1 LTGVDDLEWEM
12 TQPAKVQEPSM
23 EEILASIR
31 RIIADDE
38 GKAPAAEKAAT
49 PPAPA
54 PAKPE
59 KAASAPA
66 AKPERSPPP
75 PKAMTGIPPS
85 AIPAAQA
92 AAAKAA
98 AAPAKAAPPPPPAP
112 PPVPE
117 PAAAS
122 NNQDDIDALLSGL
135 EEATS
140 PEDIR
145 SPSPDAEVFEL
156 TDDMAIADPA
166 PQPSFHKIEP
176 QDELEFTEA
185 LARQPTRQ
193 RPLESAPFENPS
205 APSPQPILSHS
216 TVSAVESAFHTLAN
230 TVLSNNA
237 RTLEDLVKEMLRPML
252 KSWLDDNL
260 PGLVER
266 IVKAEIER
274 VSRGR

>member
-1 LTGVDDLEWEM
+1 VGSEM

-38 GKAPAAEKAAT
+38 AKPPVEKPSSPAVAAKPEKPA
-49 PPAPA
+49 APA
-54 PAKPE
+54 PAA
-59 KAASAPA
+59 KAPV
-66 AKPERSPPP
+66 
-75 PKAMTGIPPS
+75 MNNIPPS

-98 AAPAKAAPPPPPAP
+98 PPIKPAPPPPPPAP
-112 PPVPE
+112 PP
-117 PAAAS
+117 AAAAVS
-122 NNQDDIDALLSGL
+122 NSQDDIDAMLAGL
-135 EEATS
+135 DEATS
-140 PEDIR
+140 EAEIR
-145 SPSPDAEVFEL
+145 PASSEVEVFDL
-156 TDDMAIADPA
+156 TDEMAVPE
-166 PQPSFHKIEP
+166 PQPSFKKVEP
-176 QDELEFTEA
+176 QDDLEFTEMA
-185 LARQPTRQ
+185 AARAMHR
-193 RPLESAPFENPS
+193 RPAFEPPPFES
-205 APSPQPILSHS
+205 EAPAPQQILSRS
-216 TVSAVESAFHTLAN
+216 TVSAVESAFNSLAN